1 VAGSI
6 DFAHYVSG
14 SVRRIVVTWTGDAA
28 SGDVPDLV
36 LPTIEGEIVELTTNP
51 GSPAPTDNYG
61 VTLTDQDGVDRLR
74 GLGASRDTAL
84 TETVPIFY
92 AGTGAHPVVS
102 RAHVLRLAVTGNAVA
117 SAAGSLTILYR
128 PAT

>member
-6 DFAHYVSG
+6 TVAHHVSG
-14 SVRRIVVTWTGDAA
+14 SVRRIVVTWAGDAA
-28 SGDVPDLV
+28 TGDVPDLV
-36 LPTIEGEIVELTTNP
+36 LPTIEGEIVELTTRP
-51 GSPAPTDNYG
+51 GSPAPDDNYD

-74 GLGASRDTAL
+74 GLGANRDTAT
-84 TETVPIFY
+84 TETVPVFY

-102 RAHVLRLAVTGNAVA
+102 RSHVLTLAVNGNAVA